1 MIFIKNIFYSSR
13 MSEDIYKLKKSGKL
27 MLKGEKKKHKKDKK
41 EKKKNK
47 DHNQEDNKSRFVQDR
62 HDHGGWWSVN
72 ELKEITGAV
81 AIEFGDHCYVKAL
94 DDGSLTLGAKHEQG
108 QGPDPEE
115 IFMAIKINEEKI
127 ALKSGF
133 NKYLKVSSS
142 NGQIMGISD
151 AVGLMEQLEPVF
163 QDGKLALMG
172 SNSKFFTLDED
183 NETIECSKSKAG
195 SGEMIKIRSNGERE
209 EDKQVFVPLEERGKI
224 GQIELNYVK
233 KFQKFQD
240 HKIKLC
246 NEDRTDLVKAKTEGY
261 LHEALLDRR
270 AKMKADRYCK

>member
-1 MIFIKNIFYSSR
+1 

-27 MLKGEKKKHKKDKK
+27 RLKGEKKKHKKDKK
-41 EKKKNK
+41 EKKRERKEDK
-47 DHNQEDNKSRFVQDR
+47 DQDKSKFVQDR
-62 HDHGGWWSVN
+62 HDHGGWWSVTDI
-72 ELKEITGAV
+72 KEITGPV
-81 AIEFGDHCYVKAL
+81 AIELGAHSYVKAL
-94 DDGSLTLGAKHEQG
+94 DDGSLTLGAKHDQG

-115 IFMAIKINEEKI
+115 IFMAIKINDEKI

-133 NKYLKVSSS
+133 NKYLKVGSS

-172 SNSKFFTLDED
+172 SNNKFFTLDDD
-183 NETIECSKSKAG
+183 NETIECTKSKAG
-195 SGEMIKIRSNGERE
+195 KSEMIRIRSNAQRE
-209 EDKQVFVPLEERGKI
+209 EDKEVFVPTEERGKV

-246 NEDRTDLVKAKTEGY
+246 NEDRGELVKAKNEGY

-270 AKMKADRYCK
+270 SKMKADRYCK